1 MSTINCKQYPKV
13 FIYIYHILY
22 FCIPLLYPRAA
33 TSSAKNC
40 PSDLTSKGYLRLL
53 GSASTQS
60 GFTGLFL
67 TYPASALSPRPT
79 CLADPMLPD
88 ASSVLLPPPPL
99 LPRGAPPLP
108 PYWPSYTPQV
118 MAPLLGATDAAAWRH
133 RRRRLA
139 PPTPPYRGSAFSIL
153 ASRCAPPL
161 PATALHPLPLLGS
174 ISQTLPSQHGSL
186 GAAKPVL
193 INQVL
198 N

>member
-79 CLADPMLPD
+79 CLADPMLLQFFSHLRRSYP
-88 ASSVLLPPPPL
+88 AERRPCLPTGRRTTPPGHGAAAWCHRRCCLAPSTPPLGATNAAVPWLRLLHLGFAMCPTSPSNGAPPPPSFRL
-99 LPRGAPPLP
+99 CQPDVSPPP
-108 PYWPSYTPQV
+108 
-118 MAPLLGATDAAAWRH
+118 
-133 RRRRLA
+133 
-139 PPTPPYRGSAFSIL
+139 
-153 ASRCAPPL
+153 
-161 PATALHPLPLLGS
+161 
-174 ISQTLPSQHGSL
+174 
-186 GAAKPVL
+186 
-193 INQVL
+193 
-198 N
+198 

>member
-1 MSTINCKQYPKV
+1 MIPTIYYNVLRPILLIPATTNSSSSNSNSIIINNKVHMSTINCKQYPKV

-108 PYWPSYTPQV
+108 PYWPLYTP
-118 MAPLLGATDAAAWRH
+118 
-133 RRRRLA
+133 
-139 PPTPPYRGSAFSIL
+139 
-153 ASRCAPPL
+153 
-161 PATALHPLPLLGS
+161 
-174 ISQTLPSQHGSL
+174 
-186 GAAKPVL
+186 
-193 INQVL
+193 
-198 N
+198 

>member
-1 MSTINCKQYPKV
+1 MSTITCKQYPKV

-53 GSASTQS
+53 GSASTRS
-60 GFTGLFL
+60 GFIGLFL

-79 CLADPMLPD
+79 CLADPMLLQFF
-88 ASSVLLPPPPL
+88 SHL
-99 LPRGAPPLP
+99 RR
-108 PYWPSYTPQV
+108 SYPAERRPCHPTGRRTPPQV
-118 MAPLLGATDAAAWRH
+118 IAPLLGATDAAAWRH

-139 PPTPPYRGSAFSIL
+139 PPTPPYRGSAFSVL

-161 PATALHPLPLLGS
+161 PAMALHPLPLLGS